1 MLLSTSIAS
10 PEHPQVCTPAFD
22 GCQLKYTVCPPDA
35 SRYHQEARS
44 VRRGEGSCLWEYVPA
59 STRVSKLIANNV
71 LQNCGRV

>member
-35 SRYHQEARS
+35 SRSHQETWGVRGVQGVRMEENVPARS
-44 VRRGEGSCLWEYVPA
+44 KV
-59 STRVSKLIANNV
+59 STLVAESDM
-71 LQNCGRV
+71 